1 MGNDDDEIEVYSDRS
16 WKMKTLAGGA
26 LIGAIAGLAGAFLLT
41 RRAEKNETT
50 VVATPTD
57 GIKIGLLVFGLL
69 RAIGKLGED

>member
-1 MGNDDDEIEVYSDRS
+1 MGNDEEELEIYSDRS
-16 WKMKTLAGGA
+16 WKLKTLGGGA
-26 LIGAIAGLAGAFLLT
+26 LIGAIAGLASAYLLT

-50 VVATPTD
+50 VVVTPTD